1 MTDKFQMLEPLLG
14 DGWEDFVWES
24 EPIYYDVLLAYFS
37 TPSIQLRHVI
47 QAPVKGFIGFLGIL
61 FFGMV
66 WEVKRG
72 VEYNYNPGAVAIFNS
87 LASDTSFVIST
98 IKVGSGIPHFL
109 KGILILS

>member
-1 MTDKFQMLEPLLG
+1 MLDVLLG
-14 DGWEDFVWES
+14 EGWEDFVWES

-47 QAPVKGFIGFLGIL
+47 QAPIKGFIGFLGIL
-61 FFGMV
+61 FFGLV

-87 LASDTSFVIST
+87 LASETNFVIST
-98 IKVGSGIPHFL
+98 IKVNDIDNE
-109 KGILILS
+109 ID